1 MQNTIDW
8 SGGEGVFSD
17 TQLLKGILEGCVLG
31 ILAKQETYGYKIVE
45 MCVKSGFEVN
55 EATIYPILLRLQ
67 KQGYLQIEKR
77 PSQLGP
83 DRKYYSLTPEGQ
95 KYLQSF
101 QATWKMMKVNVDRVL
116 EVDPDDKEI

>member
-1 MQNTIDW
+1 M
-8 SGGEGVFSD
+8 FSD

-31 ILAKQETYGYKIVE
+31 ILSKEETYGYKIVE
-45 MCVKSGFEVN
+45 ILVKSGFDVN
-55 EATIYPILLRLQ
+55 EATVYPILLRLQ

-83 DRKYYSLTPEGQ
+83 DRKYYSLTLIGK

-101 QATWKMMKVNVDRVL
+101 DDAWQMIKVNVDQVL
-116 EVDPDDKEI
+116 EVKQNDTEI